1 MNMNLKNIKPFWFL
15 IIGIGTISV
24 THMSFSIDFFA
35 WFSNV
40 PFLIYLSQTKGWKT
54 RLLFVFSLIVAW
66 SFVVLKIV
74 TPPIPYA
81 MIFLFSIPISIFH
94 LPAYLIWDK
103 FKKQKWSL
111 LLFPAILTIME
122 WIQYTFTPFA
132 SWGVMAYSQS
142 HNINIMQFVS
152 VFGMAGLSFL
162 IYWVNAS
169 IVQVITSKR
178 TSLLSFYLP
187 ISILIIVIIF
197 GSLRFDIEKSKGVKT
212 ITVATVGTN
221 STVGGLPLP
230 TKESNDKVISDL
242 LIKTKK
248 AGDFGAKLIVWNEA
262 SFFTLPKDEKQVI
275 NLIKSVANDK
285 KISIVASYV
294 MPISEK
300 PFQYENKY
308 IFINEKGLIEYSYL
322 KHQPVPG
329 EPAIQGT
336 NAFQT
341 VQISET
347 KIGGAICYDY
357 DFPYIAREF
366 GKIKAD
372 IIAVPSS
379 DWRGIDPLHTRM
391 STFRA
396 IEQGHSIIR
405 STRFGLSAMISP
417 YGEMTSQSSSFDD
430 NNKIMVSNIQAQ
442 RINTIY
448 SKIGDL
454 FVYLCFGFLVLFII
468 EIFKRKPAGNNA
480 YKSLGEW

>member
-1 MNMNLKNIKPFWFL
+1 MDFKSIKPFWFL
-15 IIGIGTISV
+15 IIGIISV
-24 THMSFSIDFFA
+24 TLTHMSFSVDFFA
-35 WFSNV
+35 WFANV
-40 PFLIYLSQTKGWKT
+40 TFLIYLSQTKGWRT
-54 RLLFVFSLIVAW
+54 RFLFVFSLIVAW
-66 SFVVLKIV
+66 SFVVLKII

-81 MIFLFSIPISIFH
+81 MIFLFSVPISLFH

-103 FKKQKWSL
+103 FKKYKWSI

-142 HNINIMQFVS
+142 HNISIMQFVS

-162 IYWVNAS
+162 IYWVNVS
-169 IVQVITSKR
+169 IVQIITTKR
-178 TSLLSFYLP
+178 TTLLSFHLP

-197 GSLRFDIEKSKGVKT
+197 GSLRFDIGKSKGVKT

-262 SFFTLPKDEKQVI
+262 SFFTLPKYEKQVI
-275 NLIKSVANDK
+275 DLIKSVANDK
-285 KISIVASYV
+285 NISIVASYV

-308 IFINEKGLIEYSYL
+308 IFINEKGKIEYSYL

-329 EPAIQGT
+329 ETAIQGIK
-336 NAFQT
+336 AFQT
-341 VQISET
+341 VKISES

-357 DFPYIAREF
+357 DFPYIAREL
-366 GKIKAD
+366 GKLKAD

-391 STFRA
+391 SAFRA

-417 YGEMTSQSSSFDD
+417 YGEMISQSSSFDK
-430 NNKIMVSNIQAQ
+430 NKIMAANIQAQ
-442 RINTIY
+442 RVNTIY

-454 FVYLCFGFLVLFII
+454 FIYLCFGFLVLYII
-468 EIFKRKPAGNNA
+468 EIFRRKPAGNKK
-480 YKSLGEW
+480 YT

>member
-1 MNMNLKNIKPFWFL
+1 MDFKSIKPFWFL
-15 IIGIGTISV
+15 IIGIISV
-24 THMSFSIDFFA
+24 TLTHMSFSVDFFA
-35 WFSNV
+35 WLANV
-40 PFLIYLSQTKGWKT
+40 PFLIYLSKTKGWSA
-54 RLLFVFSLIVAW
+54 RFLFVFSLIVAW
-66 SFVVLKIV
+66 SLVVLKII

-81 MIFLFSIPISIFH
+81 MIFLFSVPISLFH

-103 FKKQKWSL
+103 FKKYKWSI

-132 SWGVMAYSQS
+132 SWGVIAYSQS

-152 VFGMAGLSFL
+152 IFGMAGLSFL
-162 IYWVNAS
+162 IYWVNVS
-169 IVQVITSKR
+169 IVQIITTKR
-178 TSLLSFYLP
+178 ATLLSFYLP

-197 GSLRFDIEKSKGVKT
+197 GSLRFDIGKSKGVNT

-230 TKESNDKVISDL
+230 TKESNNKVISDL

-275 NLIKSVANDK
+275 NLIKSVAKDK
-285 KISIVASYV
+285 NISIVAAYV

-308 IFINEKGLIEYSYL
+308 IFINGKGKIEYSYL

-336 NAFQT
+336 KAFQT
-341 VQISET
+341 VQISKT
-347 KIGGAICYDY
+347 KIGGVICYDY
-357 DFPYIAREF
+357 DFPYIAREL
-366 GKIKAD
+366 GKLKTD
-372 IIAVPSS
+372 IVAVPSS

-391 STFRA
+391 SAFRA

-417 YGEMTSQSSSFDD
+417 YGEMISQSSSYDD
-430 NNKIMVSNIQAQ
+430 NNKIIVSNIQAQ
-442 RINTIY
+442 RIGTIY

-454 FVYLCFGFLVLFII
+454 VIYLCFGYLLLFII
-468 EIFKRKPAGNNA
+468 EKLKRKPAGNKK
-480 YKSLGEW
+480 YT